1 MICVNVFKLLL
12 LLCITYADDI
22 VLLSPSW
29 QGMQELLN
37 VIEKAAI
44 DIDMTFNTHMYVLF
58 FIIVFLI
65 FQLPCAY

>member
-1 MICVNVFKLLL
+1 MLL